1 MMNLTEHL
9 PGKKI
14 SIISV
19 NYNQPTV
26 TLQLLDSIFTTNTYP
41 NIEIIIV
48 DNGSS
53 ENFIP
58 IWKDRYPQVKFI
70 QSEVNL
76 GFAGGNNLGIKAAD
90 GDYLFLVNNDTEF
103 TPGLLETLSATFQD
117 FPDTGI
123 VCPKINYFDPPRK
136 IQYVGFT
143 ELSPITARNQCLG
156 QFEDDKG
163 QYDNSV
169 FITAFAHGAAMMV
182 SGEVCK
188 QTGLMAE
195 NFFLYYE
202 EMDWSLNIRKAGFK
216 IRVNTA
222 ARIYH
227 KESVS
232 VGTDSPLKIYYMNR
246 NRILLVRK
254 HFDFY
259 KRILFCFYFGL
270 IVFPRNFLKF
280 LISGKL
286 KHISAMFRAVYWNL
300 SNGTHSFQ

>member
-1 MMNLTEHL
+1 MMNLIENL

-19 NYNQPTV
+19 NYNQPAV
-26 TLQLLDSIFTTNTYP
+26 TGQLLDSIFTTNTYP
-41 NIEIIIV
+41 SIEIIIV

-58 IWKDRYPQVKFI
+58 IWQDRYPQVKFI
-70 QSEVNL
+70 HSEVNL
-76 GFAGGNNLGIKAAD
+76 GFAGGNNLGIGAAD

-103 TPGLLETLSATFQD
+103 TAGLLETLVGTFQD

-123 VCPKINYFDPPRK
+123 VCPKIRYFEHPGK

-143 ELSPITARNQCLG
+143 ELTSITARNQCVG

-163 QYDNSV
+163 QYDQRV

-182 SGEVCK
+182 SREAC
-188 QTGLMAE
+188 QRAGLMAE

-216 IRVNTA
+216 IRVNTSA
-222 ARIYH
+222 LIYH

-232 VGTDSPLKIYYMNR
+232 VGADSPLKIYYMNR

-254 HFDFY
+254 HFVFY
-259 KRILFCFYFGL
+259 KQVLFCIYFGL
-270 IVFPRNFLKF
+270 IVFPRNFLRF
-280 LISGKL
+280 LIRGKF
-286 KHISAMFRAVYWNL
+286 KHIAAICRAVYWNL
-300 SNGTHSFQ
+300 SNSTNSFQ

>member
-1 MMNLTEHL
+1 MNLTEHL

-19 NYNQPTV
+19 NYNQPAV
-26 TLQLLDSIFTTNTYP
+26 TRLLLDSIFATNTYS

-48 DNGSS
+48 DNGSR

-58 IWKDRYPQVKFI
+58 IWKERYPQVKFI
-70 QSEVNL
+70 HSEVNL
-76 GFAGGNNLGIKAAD
+76 GFAGGNNLGIGAAD

-103 TPGLLETLSATFQD
+103 TPGLLETLVGTFQD

-123 VCPKINYFDPPRK
+123 VCPKINYFDQPNK
-136 IQYVGFT
+136 IQYIGFT
-143 ELSPITARNQCLG
+143 ELTSITARNQCLG

-163 QYDNSV
+163 QYDNRV

-182 SGEVCK
+182 SRKAC
-188 QTGLMAE
+188 QRAGLMAE

-202 EMDWSLNIRKAGFK
+202 EMDWSLTIRKAGFK

-222 ARIYH
+222 AQIYH

-232 VGTDSPLKIYYMNR
+232 VGADSPLKIYYMNR

-254 HFDFY
+254 HFVFY
-259 KRILFCFYFGL
+259 KKVLFCIYFSL
-270 IVFPRNFLKF
+270 IVFPRNFLQF
-280 LISGKL
+280 LFRGKL
-286 KHISAMFRAVYWNL
+286 KHISAICRAVYWNL
-300 SNGTHSFQ
+300 SNSTDSFQ

>member
-1 MMNLTEHL
+1 MMNLTENL
-9 PGKKI
+9 QGKKI
-14 SIISV
+14 SVISV
-19 NYNQPTV
+19 NYNQPAV
-26 TLQLLDSIFTTNTYP
+26 TQQLLDSIFTTNTYP

-48 DNGSS
+48 DNGSK

-58 IWKDRYPQVKFI
+58 VWKERYPQVKFI
-70 QSEVNL
+70 QSELNL
-76 GFAGGNNLGIKAAD
+76 GFAGGNNLGIGAAD

-123 VCPKINYFDPPRK
+123 VCPKIRYFEYPRK

-143 ELSPITARNQCLG
+143 ELTSITARNQCLG
-156 QFEDDKG
+156 QFENDKG
-163 QYDNSV
+163 QYDNKV

-182 SGEVCK
+182 SREVCE
-188 QTGLMAE
+188 QAGLMAE

-216 IRVNTA
+216 IRVNTFA
-222 ARIYH
+222 QIYH

-232 VGTDSPLKIYYMNR
+232 VGADSPLKVYYMNR

-254 HFDFY
+254 HFAFY
-259 KRILFCFYFGL
+259 KRMLFCLYFGL

-280 LISGKL
+280 LIRGKL
-286 KHISAMFRAVYWNL
+286 KHINALFKAVYWNL
-300 SNGTHSFQ
+300 SHNTQSF